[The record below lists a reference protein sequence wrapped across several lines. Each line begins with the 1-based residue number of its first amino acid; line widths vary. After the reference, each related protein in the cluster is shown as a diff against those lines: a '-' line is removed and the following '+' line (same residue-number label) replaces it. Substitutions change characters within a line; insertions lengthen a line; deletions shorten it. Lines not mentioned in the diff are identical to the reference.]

1 MNICTNCCKTLMIYL
16 FIDTLFFISSN
27 RHMITAA
34 HCDTPSEKPTWNIR
48 VMVGHLDK
56 KDLINKRNPHLLRKI
71 VGNPVRHPRYKRGKV
86 ALEWQDGSMAMETVT
101 QNVAG
106 TIIKHKRPVYADI
119 LPIWDIM
126 MVEFEPI
133 KFSRDIQPAMLPG
146 LDCTTRKIQHDQKT
160 TKLLF
165 AGWGDTLPNKWP
177 MARPDRPH
185 WNLPENEHI
194 RLNSTPKYSSN
205 WLQIMHAEILSLEQC
220 RASSTYKDLWRGV
233 YGKGRDTR
241 YGWQDNGWWILEDD
255 EKTQFDFENTIEK
268 NWMCA
273 KGVVNLDKIDH
284 SIGIFDPRNNW
295 EEPIFCTGDSGCK

>member
-1 MNICTNCCKTLMIYL
+1 
-16 FIDTLFFISSN
+16 
-27 RHMITAA
+27 MITAA
-34 HCDTPSEKPTWNIR
+34 HCDTPSEEPTMNIR

-56 KDLINKRNPHLLRKI
+56 KDLIHKRKPHLIRKI

-86 ALEWQDGSMAMETVT
+86 ALEWLDGRMAMKKW
-101 QNVAG
+101 NWRS
-106 TIIKHKRPVYADI
+106 RPAYADF

-146 LDCTTRKIQHDQKT
+146 LDCTTRKIQHDQKK

-185 WNLPENEHI
+185 WNLPEIVHV

-205 WLQIMHAEILSLEQC
+205 WLQIMHAEILSLDQC

-233 YGKGRDTR
+233 YGKGRETR

-295 EEPIFCTGDSGCK
+295 EEPIFCSGDSGCK